1 MMEYTFRINNLIT
14 EKEKSNQFNLRLP
27 FSSVSFNF
35 AIKKGQESRLVFTS
49 EISQNTYIAYPN
61 DYDEAENICML
72 MDDNHGLVAE
82 ISGFVVGED
91 YIIHKMTV
99 F

>member
-35 AIKKGQESRLVFTS
+35 AILLNFQDIQL
-49 EISQNTYIAYPN
+49 
-61 DYDEAENICML
+61 L
-72 MDDNHGLVAE
+72 
-82 ISGFVVGED
+82 
-91 YIIHKMTV
+91 
-99 F
+99 